1 MRDEQVQ
8 SAPISRMRHSGSS
21 QSTFLWQPT
30 HHLWGLKWLKSRTSS
45 NISCIL
51 AIFWSFWRA
60 AHISTFFSGLAFL
73 RASFSCFSAWGCE
86 GAGGETVAANTW
98 GQLGF
103 QSSDFGLIRGFVIAL
118 IKLISANWTTQGCVA
133 PRSSLPA
140 TWGDIRE
147 INNSSWSPNAPNHP

>member
-1 MRDEQVQ
+1 
-8 SAPISRMRHSGSS
+8 MRHSGSS

-51 AIFWSFWRA
+51 AILWSFWRA

-73 RASFSCFSAWGCE
+73 HASFSCFSAWGCE

-98 GQLGF
+98 GQLGVPKF
-103 QSSDFGLIRGFVIAL
+103 WL
-118 IKLISANWTTQGCVA
+118 WTYQGICDRSYQTDLSQLNNPGVCCSKVVLA
-133 PRSSLPA
+133 SYLRWHQGNQQLVLVPECTKSSLKA
-140 TWGDIRE
+140 YRCI
-147 INNSSWSPNAPNHP
+147 